1 MVSNVLWGVF
11 YRFVYLLWHYLLWSF
26 KTRDKKLERF
36 LHKNQHNQRTLLNF
50 ENWTNREPQQLAK
63 IRVFKVLYP
72 HLKTPQPVLLQC
84 AMIAFS
90 RVFLSFISA
99 FSDNNLG
106 NCTRDSSSSKAQ
118 NLSECSTFFIPKD
131 SPLNRQAAPPRHAAP
146 SPQLSHRVY
155 LSKSALCRAVRGISR
170 TEGYFSF
177 THKTLERKT
186 FASGIH
192 FFPNKYISFT
202 ILILRLPLSL
212 FLSRKMQSYVPHP
225 SSQSAAL
232 GSCCPKQAKRS
243 KKKPEK

>member
-1 MVSNVLWGVF
+1 M
-11 YRFVYLLWHYLLWSF
+11 
-26 KTRDKKLERF
+26 
-36 LHKNQHNQRTLLNF
+36 
-50 ENWTNREPQQLAK
+50 
-63 IRVFKVLYP
+63 
-72 HLKTPQPVLLQC
+72 C

-131 SPLNRQAAPPRHAAP
+131 SPLNRQAAAPRRALPTAQ
-146 SPQLSHRVY
+146 PQSISI
-155 LSKSALCRAVRGISR
+155 SKSALWQCGGGIR

-212 FLSRKMQSYVPHP
+212 FLSRKMQSYMPHP

-232 GSCCPKQAKRS
+232 GCCCPKQAKRS
-243 KKKPEK
+243 KKKARKVKERKKHKAFNL

>member
-1 MVSNVLWGVF
+1 
-11 YRFVYLLWHYLLWSF
+11 
-26 KTRDKKLERF
+26 
-36 LHKNQHNQRTLLNF
+36 
-50 ENWTNREPQQLAK
+50 
-63 IRVFKVLYP
+63 
-72 HLKTPQPVLLQC
+72 
-84 AMIAFS
+84 MIAFS

-131 SPLNRQAAPPRHAAP
+131 SPLNRQAVPPAPPRRALPTAQQQ
-146 SPQLSHRVY
+146 SISI
-155 LSKSALCRAVRGISR
+155 SKSALWQCTVVSEQRA
-170 TEGYFSF
+170 TLALL
-177 THKTLERKT
+177 TTLERKT

-192 FFPNKYISFT
+192 FPNKYISFT

-212 FLSRKMQSYVPHP
+212 FLSRKMQSYMPHP

-232 GSCCPKQAKRS
+232 GCCCPKQAKRS